1 MLSANEGAQE
11 TKAQGAATT
20 MPPLPPDALIIV
32 PVRNTVL
39 FPGLVLPIT
48 LGRPKS
54 IAAAQQAVRDQ
65 RQVGILL
72 QRDAEVADPTPID
85 MHRMGT
91 LANIVRYVTGPDGS
105 HHLICQGEQRFQIV
119 EYLSGWP
126 FFVARVL
133 QIAEPDAKT
142 SEIEARFVNLKAQT
156 LEAIQL
162 LPQAPPDLLAAI
174 QSIDGPSAL
183 ADLAIAY
190 MDVKPE
196 ERQEILETVDISARM
211 DKVSRLLA
219 HRIEVLRLSQE
230 IGRQTKAALDER
242 QREVLLREQ
251 MAAIQRQ
258 LGEGEEGKAAEMAEL
273 DKAIANAGMPKEI
286 EDQARKELRRL
297 QRMPEA
303 AGEYGMVRT
312 YLDWLIELPWALP
325 EEKPIDIVEA
335 RRILDEDHYDLDKIK
350 RRIIEYLAVRKLAPQ
365 GKAPIL
371 CFVGPPGVGKTSLGQ
386 SIARAMGRKFV
397 RVSLGGVHDEA
408 EIRGH
413 RRTYIGALPGN
424 IIQAIRKT
432 GSRNCVMMLDEID
445 KLGAG
450 IQGDPGAA
458 LLEVL
463 DPEQNH
469 TFRDNY
475 LAVPFDLSRV
485 VFITTANM
493 LDTVPGPL
501 RDRMEI
507 ISLAGYTGEEK
518 LEIAHRYLVRRQ
530 MEANGLKPGQVEIGD
545 DVLHEI
551 IANYTREAGVRGLE
565 RQIGQTLRHAAVRIA
580 EGGSG
585 PIRITRDDLVSIL
598 GPPKFESEMAMRTS
612 VPGVA
617 TGLAWTPVGGDILF
631 IEATR
636 IPGSGRLI
644 LTGQL
649 GEVMKESAQA
659 ALSIVKNRAAA
670 LGIDAGRFEK
680 SDIHVHVPAGA
691 IPKDGPSA
699 GVAMFMALV
708 SLMTDRTI
716 RSDTAMTGE
725 ISLRGLVLPVGGIKE
740 KVVAAHSAGI
750 KRVMLPARN
759 RRDYDDIPEV
769 ARREMEFV
777 WLERVEE
784 AVAAAL
790 EPKKPADA
798 PPPCRS
804 SPARTRSSTAR
815 PRDPPTLAA
824 RASARF
830 GRAEARNAK
839 AEAGD
844 PGWIPACAGMSGEHE
859 RVSVRVANNSGRSIA
874 ICVAPAAALL
884 RAGARRHGECAAF
897 GKHYRQIE
905 LHLPVRGLR
914 RRTVQNRTYCAEGK
928 LE

>member
-1 MLSANEGAQE
+1 L
-11 TKAQGAATT
+11 
-20 MPPLPPDALIIV
+20 PPLPPDALIIV

-48 LGRPKS
+48 LGRQKS

-72 QRDAEVADPTPID
+72 QRDAEVADPTPLD

-91 LANIVRYVTGPDGS
+91 LANIVRYITAPDGA
-105 HHLICQGEQRFQIV
+105 HHLVCQGEQRFQIV
-119 EYLSGWP
+119 EYLTGWP

-133 QIAEPDAKT
+133 QIPEPEAK
-142 SEIEARFVNLKAQT
+142 SPEIEARFVNLRAQT

-162 LPQAPPDLLAAI
+162 LPQAPPELLAAI
-174 QSIDGPSAL
+174 QGIDTPSAL
-183 ADLAIAY
+183 ADLAVSY

-196 ERQEILETVDISARM
+196 EKQEILETVDIAARM
-211 DKVSRLLA
+211 DKVSRMLG

-251 MAAIQRQ
+251 MAAIQKQ
-258 LGEGEEGKAAEMAEL
+258 LGEGDEGKAAEIAEL
-273 DKAIANAGMPKEI
+273 DKAITNAKMPKDV
-286 EDQARKELRRL
+286 EDAARKELRRL

-386 SIARAMGRKFV
+386 SIARAMGRKFI

-424 IIQAIRKT
+424 IIQAIRKA
-432 GSRNCVMMLDEID
+432 GSRDCVMMLDEID

-450 IQGDPGAA
+450 IHGDPGAA

-463 DPEQNH
+463 DPEQNN

-485 VFITTANM
+485 VFVTTANM

-507 ISLAGYTGEEK
+507 ISLSGYTGEEK
-518 LEIAHRYLVRRQ
+518 LQIAHRYLVKRQ
-530 MEANGLKPGQVEIGD
+530 MEANGLKDGQVEISD
-545 DVLHEI
+545 EALRDIVKS
-551 IANYTREAGVRGLE
+551 YTREAGVRNLE
-565 RQIGQTLRHAAVRIA
+565 RQVGQVLRNAAVRIA
-580 EGGSG
+580 EGNSG
-585 PIRITRDDLVSIL
+585 PIRIERSDVASIL
-598 GPPKFESEMAMRTS
+598 GAPRFEGEVAMRTS

-649 GEVMKESAQA
+649 GDVMKESAQA
-659 ALSIVKNRAAA
+659 ALSIVKNRATV
-670 LGIDAGRFEK
+670 LGIDPSRFEK

-699 GVAMFMALV
+699 GVAMFMALT

-759 RRDYDDIPEV
+759 RRDYDDIPEA

-784 AVAAAL
+784 AVEAAL
-790 EPKKPADA
+790 EPRKTEVAA
-798 PPPCRS
+798 S
-804 SPARTRSSTAR
+804 V
-815 PRDPPTLAA
+815 PRL
-824 RASARF
+824 ASA
-830 GRAEARNAK
+830 EA
-839 AEAGD
+839 
-844 PGWIPACAGMSGEHE
+844 
-859 RVSVRVANNSGRSIA
+859 
-874 ICVAPAAALL
+874 
-884 RAGARRHGECAAF
+884 
-897 GKHYRQIE
+897 
-905 LHLPVRGLR
+905 
-914 RRTVQNRTYCAEGK
+914 
-928 LE
+928 

>member
-1 MLSANEGAQE
+1 MAEVLAKDGTGGAL
-11 TKAQGAATT
+11 
-20 MPPLPPDALIIV
+20 PPLPADALIIV

-54 IAAAQQAVRDQ
+54 IAAAQQAVREQ

-72 QRDAEVADPTPID
+72 QRSAEVDDPTSID

-91 LANIVRYVTGPDGS
+91 VANIVRYITAPDGTN
-105 HHLICQGEQRFQIV
+105 HLVCQGEQRFQID

-126 FFVARVL
+126 FLVARVVR
-133 QIAEPDAKT
+133 IPEPSVRT
-142 SEIEARFVNLKAQT
+142 PEIEARFVDLKAKT
-156 LEAIQL
+156 IEAIQL
-162 LPQAPPDLLAAI
+162 LPQVPADLLAAV
-174 QSIDGPSAL
+174 QSIEAPPAL

-196 ERQEILETVDISARM
+196 EKQEILETVDIAVRM
-211 DKVSRLLA
+211 EKVSRLLA

-230 IGRQTKAALDER
+230 IGRQTKVALDER
-242 QREVLLREQ
+242 QREALLREQ

-273 DKAIANAGMPKEI
+273 DAAIAKAGMPKDI

-325 EEKPIDIVEA
+325 EKKPIDIAEA
-335 RRILDEDHYDLDKIK
+335 RKILDEDHYDLDKIK

-424 IIQAIRKT
+424 IIQAIRKA

-450 IQGDPGAA
+450 IHGDPGAA

-463 DPEQNH
+463 DPEQNN

-507 ISLAGYTGEEK
+507 ISLAGYTADEK

-530 MEANGLKPGQVEIGD
+530 LEANGLKPGQVEIGD
-545 DVLHEI
+545 DVLRDI
-551 IANYTREAGVRGLE
+551 IQGYTREAGVRGLE
-565 RQIGQTLRHAAVRIA
+565 RQIGQVLRNAAVRVA
-580 EGGSG
+580 EGQSG
-585 PIRITRDDLVSIL
+585 QIRIAREDLVTIL
-598 GPPKFESEMAMRTS
+598 GAPKFENEVAMRVS

-649 GEVMKESAQA
+649 GDVMKESAQA

-670 LGIDAGRFEK
+670 LGIDPSRFEK

-708 SLMTDRTI
+708 SLMTERTI

-759 RRDYDDIPEV
+759 RRDYDDIPEI

-777 WLERVEE
+777 WLDRVEE

-790 EPKKPADA
+790 EPKAAEKAPASVPQLADA
-798 PPPCRS
+798 
-804 SPARTRSSTAR
+804 
-815 PRDPPTLAA
+815 
-824 RASARF
+824 
-830 GRAEARNAK
+830 EA
-839 AEAGD
+839 
-844 PGWIPACAGMSGEHE
+844 
-859 RVSVRVANNSGRSIA
+859 
-874 ICVAPAAALL
+874 
-884 RAGARRHGECAAF
+884 
-897 GKHYRQIE
+897 
-905 LHLPVRGLR
+905 
-914 RRTVQNRTYCAEGK
+914 
-928 LE
+928 